1 MYVSVLGE
9 QFHRARLAPALTHLD
24 SASAGRSSNAVIGTI
39 SAHLWREAE
48 RGSYVAA
55 ADRTDE
61 FARDTRDLAALIGHT
76 ADEIIFR
83 ESARS
88 ALRALLNGS
97 SLPVSS
103 TVWVAKNEFGPNLVE
118 FERRGYAVR
127 PLPDG
132 DIYGH
137 VDLDALE
144 NMLQFDQPDLI
155 HICHLGSMS
164 GVVQPVARIVEIA
177 HAAAVPVIVDMAQS
191 VGHVPT
197 VTGADIVYGTS
208 RKWLAGP
215 RGIGFLAVRRDAL
228 RSVDIESSDA
238 YLAGRLGLGVAVT
251 ELAQIGQ
258 QRVYRELA
266 AIGRAT
272 RERLDGIGSWEVLE
286 PIDEPSAIVT
296 LAPPPGWQVADLRAA
311 RDRLFDELGIL
322 VTAAESW
329 RAPLA
334 GDRPVLRISPH
345 LDLRSEDLDR
355 LADALRTMGY

>member
-9 QFHRARLAPALTHLD
+9 QFHRARLAPSITHLD
-24 SASAGRSSNAVIGTI
+24 SASAGRSSNAVIGTV
-39 SAHLWREAE
+39 SAYLWREAE

-55 ADRTDE
+55 ADRADE
-61 FARDTRDLAALIGHT
+61 FARDTRDLASLIGHT
-76 ADEIIFR
+76 ADEITFR
-83 ESARS
+83 DSARA
-88 ALRALLNGS
+88 ALRALLNGW
-97 SLPVSS
+97 SLPMSS

-127 PLPDG
+127 TLPDG
-132 DIYGH
+132 DVYGH

-144 NMLQFDQPDLI
+144 NMLQFEQPDFI
-155 HICHLGSMS
+155 HVCHIGSMS
-164 GVVQPVARIVEIA
+164 GVVQPVPRIVDIA
-177 HAAAVPVIVDMAQS
+177 HAAHVPVVVDMAQS

-208 RKWLAGP
+208 RKWLTGP
-215 RGIGFLAVRRDAL
+215 RGVGFLAVRRDAL
-228 RSVDIESSDA
+228 RQLDIDSSEA
-238 YLAGRLGLGVAVT
+238 FPGGRLGLGVAVA
-251 ELAQIGQ
+251 ELQQMGQ

-272 RERLDGIGSWEVLE
+272 RERLDGIGSWSILE
-286 PIDEPSAIVT
+286 PIDEPSALVT
-296 LAPPPGWQVADLRAA
+296 LAPPPGWQDTDLRSAC
-311 RDRLFDELGIL
+311 DRLFSELGVL

-334 GDRPVLRISPH
+334 GDQAVLRISGH
-345 LDLRSEDLDR
+345 LDLRREDLDR

>member
-9 QFHRARLAPALTHLD
+9 HFHRARLNPAMTHLD

-55 ADRTDE
+55 DDRADE
-61 FARDTRDLAALIGHT
+61 LARDTRDLASLIGHT
-76 ADEIIFR
+76 ADEITFR
-83 ESARS
+83 ESARA
-88 ALRALLNGS
+88 ALRALLTGW

-118 FERRGYAVR
+118 FDRRGYSVR

-132 DIYGH
+132 DVYGH
-137 VDLDALE
+137 VDVDALE
-144 NMLQFDQPDLI
+144 NMLQFEQPDFI
-155 HICHLGSMS
+155 HICHVGSMS
-164 GVVQPVARIVEIA
+164 GVVQPVPRIVEVA
-177 HAAAVPVIVDMAQS
+177 HAARVPVVVDMAQS

-197 VTGADIVYGTS
+197 VTGADVVYGTS
-208 RKWLAGP
+208 RKWLTGP
-215 RGIGFLAVRRDAL
+215 RGVGFLAVRRDSL
-228 RSVDIESSDA
+228 RSVDIDSSEA
-238 YLAGRLGLGVAVT
+238 FLAGRLGLGVAVA
-251 ELAQIGQ
+251 ELQQVGQ

-272 RERLDGIGSWEVLE
+272 RERLDGIGSWEILE
-286 PIDEPSAIVT
+286 PADEPSALVT
-296 LAPPPGWQVADLRAA
+296 LGPPPGWQSSDVHAA
-311 RDRLFDELGIL
+311 RDRLFEEVGIL
-322 VTAAESW
+322 VTAADSW

-334 GDRPVLRISPH
+334 GDQTVLRISGH
-345 LDLRSEDLDR
+345 LDVQREDLDR